1 MGKPVIATRHSGNVD
16 FMDDTNSLLVD
27 CELVPLGHDIPPYG
41 AELEWANPS
50 EAHAAQLMRSLYEN
64 QAEATALGRVAMQ
77 SATESLSLELAGRR
91 IACRLDEIRR
101 IRAGAEDDERRTQ
114 N

>member
-1 MGKPVIATRHSGNVD
+1 
-16 FMDDTNSLLVD
+16 
-27 CELVPLGHDIPPYG
+27 
-41 AELEWANPS
+41 
-50 EAHAAQLMRSLYEN
+50 
-64 QAEATALGRVAMQ
+64 MQ